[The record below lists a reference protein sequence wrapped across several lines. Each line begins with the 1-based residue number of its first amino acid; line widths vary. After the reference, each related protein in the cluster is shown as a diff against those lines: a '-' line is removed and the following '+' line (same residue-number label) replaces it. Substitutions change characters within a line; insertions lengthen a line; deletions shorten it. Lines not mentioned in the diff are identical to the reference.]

1 MKTTAHYS
9 QLKTPKSMS
18 RGIRNNNPLN
28 IRRTATKWKGQ
39 RPEQTDP
46 HFVQFTAM
54 EWGIRAAFC
63 LLGTYADKYGL
74 RSVEQIVSRW
84 APPSENNTESY
95 IANVCRMTGFTPT
108 QPLERRHWAVLLQA
122 MARIETGKMLPM
134 ETIRQGEALYQ
145 HSYHL

>member
-1 MKTTAHYS
+1 
-9 QLKTPKSMS
+9 MS

-28 IRRTATKWKGQ
+28 LRRTATKWKGQ

-95 IANVCRMTGFTPT
+95 IAHVCRMTGFTPT
-108 QPLERRHWAVLLQA
+108 QPLERCHWAVLLQA

>member
-1 MKTTAHYS
+1 MT
-9 QLKTPKSMS
+9 

-54 EWGIRAAFC
+54 EWGFRAAFC

-84 APPSENNTESY
+84 APPSENISESY
-95 IANVCRMTGFTPT
+95 IAHVCRMTGFTPT
-108 QPLERRHWAVLLQA
+108 MPLERCHWAVLLQP
-122 MARIETGKMLPM
+122 MARMRPAKCCQWKPYAKAKHSTN
-134 ETIRQGEALYQ
+134 IRTT
-145 HSYHL
+145 SNTN